1 MKIKNIIV
9 RPDIKRNFIL
19 TYKSMEGGL
28 DNMEKPSEEYV
39 NPEEG
44 KKSPW
49 KIVLVL
55 LVILL
60 ACEAWYY
67 YNNPGVN
74 TSDQIDEGKSA
85 DGRDLSPDSLKIA
98 SEDGKDISQEF
109 TVKSGDAE
117 IGKMKEEFSFSVKR
131 LAQTGD
137 SLFLTTVREG
147 VGGYVPFTD
156 NYSCLYR
163 IDLQSGK
170 MEKIYNEEE
179 GGVRAISHN
188 GETLV
193 VVSTDGIDGGTILKL
208 YDLAQKNE
216 FMPFRIPESKY
227 DMVGNVA
234 FSVDDNS
241 MIYQTAISD
250 PANKDYGVFGIDLS
264 TSKQQ
269 KFDSYDGAKAWAGIS

>member
-1 MKIKNIIV
+1 
-9 RPDIKRNFIL
+9 
-19 TYKSMEGGL
+19 MEGGL
-28 DNMEKPSEEYV
+28 DNTEKPSEEYM
-39 NPEEG
+39 NPKEG

-55 LVILL
+55 VFVLL
-60 ACEAWYY
+60 ACEAWYC

-74 TSDQIDEGKSA
+74 KSDQANEEKGMAGSSI
-85 DGRDLSPDSLKIA
+85 SPDNLKIA
-98 SEDGKDISQEF
+98 SADGKDVSKEF
-109 TVKSGDAE
+109 TVKNGDKE

-131 LAQTGD
+131 LAQSGD

-147 VGGYVPFTD
+147 AGGYVPFAD

-163 IDLQSGK
+163 IDLKSGQ

-188 GETLV
+188 GQTLV
-193 VVSTDGIDGGTILKL
+193 VISTDGIDGATILKL

-227 DMVGNVA
+227 NMVGNVV
-234 FSVDDNS
+234 FSADDNN

-250 PANKDYGVFGIDLS
+250 PANKDYGIFGIDLT
-264 TSKQQ
+264 TSQQ
-269 KFDSYDGAKAWAGIS
+269 QRFDSYDGAKAWAGIG